1 MSPKQAKPAT
11 QPSQTCA
18 HHGQKFQTNTL
29 KCLSSRLVR
38 EIAFG
43 FLLLTLP
50 ISAAHAQQPIDLW
63 TSGEADYN
71 TYRIPSLIRTKSGA
85 LLAICE
91 GRKAGR
97 GDSGNIDLLLRRSTD
112 GGQTWSPTQVIWDDA
127 DNTCGNPCPVVD
139 RETGT
144 ILLLSTHNLGIDR
157 EKEIIAQTSKGTR
170 TVWLLKSTDDG
181 LSWSKPQEIT
191 PSAKK
196 PNWTWYATGPGIG
209 IQIQHG
215 PHKGR
220 LVIPC
225 DHIEADTKHYY
236 SHVIYSDDRG
246 ETWQLGGSTPED
258 QVNECEV
265 VELADPPG
273 RLMLNMRNY
282 DRDNRT
288 RQTAVSDDGG
298 LTWHGQKHDPVLIEP
313 ICQASIRRLRWPAD
327 AQPGVILFS
336 NPASQEGREKMTV
349 RVSFDDARTWSH
361 NKLVNEGF
369 SAYSCLERIDD
380 ATAGLLYEGAV
391 GDKTYG
397 RITFLR
403 LGLDWLTDTK

>member
-1 MSPKQAKPAT
+1 MSPQ
-11 QPSQTCA
+11 
-18 HHGQKFQTNTL
+18 
-29 KCLSSRLVR
+29 CLSSRLVR

-43 FLLLTLP
+43 VLFLALTAA
-50 ISAAHAQQPIDLW
+50 AAHGQEPIDVW
-63 TSGEADYN
+63 TSGEGGYD
-71 TYRIPSLIRTKSGA
+71 TYRIPSLIKTKSGA

-91 GRKAGR
+91 GRKTGR
-97 GDSGNIDLLLRRSTD
+97 GDSGNIDLLMRRSTD
-112 GGQTWSPTQVIWDDA
+112 GGQTWSPTQVIWDDKE
-127 DNTCGNPCPVVD
+127 NTCGNPCPVVD
-139 RETGT
+139 QETGT

-157 EKEIIAQTSKGTR
+157 EKEIIALTSKGTR

-191 PSAKK
+191 QTAKK
-196 PNWTWYATGPGIG
+196 PDWTWYATGPGIG

-225 DHIEADTKHYY
+225 DHIEADTKDYY

-298 LTWHGQKHDPVLIEP
+298 LTWQGQKHDPVLIEP
-313 ICQASIRRLRWPAD
+313 ICQASIRRLRWPTD
-327 AQPGVILFS
+327 ARPGAILFS

-349 RVSFDDARTWSH
+349 RVSFDDAKTWSH
-361 NKLVNEGF
+361 SALVNEGF
-369 SAYSCLERIDD
+369 SAYSCLERLDD
-380 ATAGLLYEGAV
+380 TAAGLLYEGAV

-403 LGLDWLTDTK
+403 LGLDWLTDSK